1 MIPRPI
7 QHSITYWSGVVTL
20 LFILFAWVASLQ
32 KATSI
37 SFNTLGRHLSLGHG
51 GSSIIILSVDKRR
64 PSPVPIDQEPMLAD
78 RLSTTIPRPS
88 LESRDDGKERTF
100 LAMLP
105 HWLTFIVAAGIWI
118 GLLIWREYRV
128 RKISVG
134 DRQTPGTAAIVHEDL
149 PFQAPNDHHGI
160 K

>member
-1 MIPRPI
+1 
-7 QHSITYWSGVVTL
+7 
-20 LFILFAWVASLQ
+20 
-32 KATSI
+32 
-37 SFNTLGRHLSLGHG
+37 
-51 GSSIIILSVDKRR
+51 
-64 PSPVPIDQEPMLAD
+64 MLAD

-105 HWLTFIVAAGIWI
+105 HWLIFIAAAGIWI

-134 DRQTPGTAAIVHEDL
+134 DRQTPGTAAIAHEDL